1 MGWLGSTRQGL
12 FTMADD
18 LEQQPQGWL
27 SSWLPTWRPTSMSQ
41 LKNVEARILQCLQ
54 NKFLARYVSLPNQN
68 KIWTVTV
75 SPELRDRTPL
85 VMVHGFGGGVGLWI
99 LNMDSLSARRT
110 LHTFDLLGFGRSSR
124 PTFPRDPEG
133 AEDEFVTSI
142 ETWRET
148 MGIPSMIL
156 LGHSLGGFLAT
167 SYSIKY
173 PDRVKHLILVDPWGF
188 PLRPTDPSEIRAP
201 PTWVKAVASV
211 LGRSNPLAV
220 LRVAGPWGPGLVQ
233 RFRPDFKRK
242 FADFFED
249 DTISEY
255 IYHCNAQNPSGET
268 AFKAMMESFGW
279 ARRPMLERIHLIR
292 KDVPITMIYGANT
305 WIDTSTGKKVK
316 LQRPDSY
323 VRDLVLEG
331 DRKQIQGGRKWCDS
345 FPVPGVKDHPAPAGS
360 SPRRRSRVP
369 RTMCTQTSLTSS
381 TRWWRRSA
389 TRLIELLSLQA
400 EEKASE
406 SLSPPCLLTHPS
418 VLSSPTNTCQPGR
431 VLGCPQGRATEEKHS

>member
-1 MGWLGSTRQGL
+1 K
-12 FTMADD
+12 ADE
-18 LEQQPQGWL
+18 LACLPQGWL
-27 SSWLPTWRPTSMSQ
+27 SSWLPAWRPTSMSQ

-75 SPELRDRTPL
+75 SPEQKDRTPL

-99 LNMDSLSARRT
+99 LNMDSLSSRRT

-173 PDRVKHLILVDPWGF
+173 PERVKHLILVDPWGF
-188 PLRPTDPSEIRAP
+188 PLRPTDPSEIRTP
-201 PTWVKAVASV
+201 PTWVKAVASI

-316 LQRPDSY
+316 MQRPDSY
-323 VRDLVLEG
+323 VRDLEIEG
-331 DRKQIQGGRKWCDS
+331 ASHHVYADQPHIFNAVVEEICDS
-345 FPVPGVKDHPAPAGS
+345 VD
-360 SPRRRSRVP
+360 
-369 RTMCTQTSLTSS
+369 
-381 TRWWRRSA
+381 
-389 TRLIELLSLQA
+389 
-400 EEKASE
+400 
-406 SLSPPCLLTHPS
+406 
-418 VLSSPTNTCQPGR
+418 
-431 VLGCPQGRATEEKHS
+431 

>member
-1 MGWLGSTRQGL
+1 MSGL
-12 FTMADD
+12 CWGRAPH
-18 LEQQPQGWL
+18 ERQQPMAQTRPLGHVSSYFPYELPYLAPTAPAMAAL
-27 SSWLPTWRPTSMSQ
+27 SLPFFFFKIELGACQVAQQLSLHTLLWQPRVCCFRSWVQTYTPLVKP
-41 LKNVEARILQCLQ
+41 CCGLQ
-54 NKFLARYVSLPNQN
+54 NNFLARYVSLPNQN

-124 PTFPRDPEG
+124 PAFPRDPEG

-173 PDRVKHLILVDPWGF
+173 PERVKHLILVDPWGF

-268 AFKAMMESFGW
+268 AFKSMMESFGW

-323 VRDLVLEG
+323 VRDMEIEG
-331 DRKQIQGGRKWCDS
+331 ASHHVYADQPHIFNAVVEEICDS
-345 FPVPGVKDHPAPAGS
+345 VD
-360 SPRRRSRVP
+360 
-369 RTMCTQTSLTSS
+369 
-381 TRWWRRSA
+381 
-389 TRLIELLSLQA
+389 
-400 EEKASE
+400 
-406 SLSPPCLLTHPS
+406 
-418 VLSSPTNTCQPGR
+418 
-431 VLGCPQGRATEEKHS
+431 

>member
-1 MGWLGSTRQGL
+1 
-12 FTMADD
+12 
-18 LEQQPQGWL
+18 
-27 SSWLPTWRPTSMSQ
+27 MSQ

-54 NKFLARYVSLPNQN
+54 NKFLARYVSLPNHN

-75 SPELRDRTPL
+75 SPELEDRTPL

-99 LNMDSLSARRT
+99 LNMDSLSTRRT
-110 LHTFDLLGFGRSSR
+110 VHTFDLLGFGRSSR
-124 PTFPRDPEG
+124 PIFPRDAQG

-148 MGIPSMIL
+148 MGIPNMIL

-173 PDRVKHLILVDPWGF
+173 PERVKHLILVDPWGF

-201 PTWVKAVASV
+201 PTWVKALVSV

-220 LRVAGPWGPGLVQ
+220 LRVAGPWGPGLIQ

-242 FADFFED
+242 FADFFDD

-305 WIDTSTGKKVK
+305 WIDTSTGEKVK
-316 LQRPDSY
+316 LRRPGSY
-323 VRDLVLEG
+323 VRDVQ
-331 DRKQIQGGRKWCDS
+331 K
-345 FPVPGVKDHPAPAGS
+345 KD
-360 SPRRRSRVP
+360 
-369 RTMCTQTSLTSS
+369 SLTSQENLDPTMETLFTDTS
-381 TRWWRRSA
+381 PSRNESRAWQSQPAMGIMIPIPPYSKLWEAGDGGEKEENHRYHQIKNTLVSLML
-389 TRLIELLSLQA
+389 TESELLP
-400 EEKASE
+400 E
-406 SLSPPCLLTHPS
+406 
-418 VLSSPTNTCQPGR
+418 
-431 VLGCPQGRATEEKHS
+431 